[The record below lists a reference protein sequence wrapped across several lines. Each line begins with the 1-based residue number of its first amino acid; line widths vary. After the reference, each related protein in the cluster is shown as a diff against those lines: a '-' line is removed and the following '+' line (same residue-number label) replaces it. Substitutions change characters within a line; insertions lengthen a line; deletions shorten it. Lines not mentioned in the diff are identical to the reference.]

1 MKVFRLGR
9 LPPTFFWME
18 LDLVS
23 LKVSALFSS
32 VFWSVYGLGMVLG
45 ILSANRQSCVPVLL
59 MIVVRHLALKLAGF
73 WVGSGLSVEM
83 ETFGRVLTN

>member
-23 LKVSALFSS
+23 LKGNVMSSS
-32 VFWSVYGLGMVLG
+32 VFLCVYGLSMALG
-45 ILSANRQSCVPVLL
+45 SLSINGQYFVPYLL
-59 MIVVRHLALKLAGF
+59 KVWHEASSPGVCWPLDGV
-73 WVGSGLSVEM
+73 WS
-83 ETFGRVLTN
+83 